1 MKNRRLLVLGLLAA
15 VCSLTIAGSAQA
27 QQKTAGRT
35 LTIKLKYTGSGTVD
49 DKHLIQVFLF
59 DSTDFMTGGATPS
72 SKWTFGLWRRQTRP
86 PLAIKTSASKSG
98 AVTFSDLDKS
108 PVFVSV
114 VYDPQGG
121 YNEVTGPPPSG
132 SSLGLYAKTPGTP
145 EPVKIEPGETA
156 EIEIAFDDSYKMP

>member
-1 MKNRRLLVLGLLAA
+1 MKNWRLLVLGLLAA

-59 DSTDFMTGGATPS
+59 DSTDFMTGGET
-72 SKWTFGLWRRQTRP
+72 P